1 MFGKYNGTGFASKA
15 RVSACKYFLVSEIN
29 DVISEP
35 LIAIIIVDFFDKTV
49 NISSQPTL
57 F

>member
-15 RVSACKYFLVSEIN
+15 RVSACKYFLVSELN

-49 NISSQPTL
+49 NISS
-57 F
+57 